1 MTETSIRTN
10 AEPDIDAELLAE
22 AQRQLGLP
30 SVNETINAVLRR
42 VVEEERGR
50 RRRSLE
56 RLQQMSD
63 EGLFDFDALDEAD
76 R

>member
-1 MTETSIRTN
+1 MTSIRGN

-30 SVNETINAVLRR
+30 SVNETINVVLRR
-42 VVEEERGR
+42 VVEDERAR

-63 EGLFDFDALDEAD
+63 EGLFDFGAVDEAD